1 MSGKNHIIA
10 ARPATFLWLYAKS
23 QLKLKYRHAY
33 LGYLW
38 NLLEPALYLVVLS
51 VIFSVVNRMNV
62 GNYAVYLFGALVP
75 WRYYE
80 RTTLT
85 MMESIVGGDW
95 LLKKLPV
102 SAFVFPLSRWLIAS
116 VEFLWSFLVM
126 LVIFVL
132 IKTQWSIHLIVV
144 PAAMLLWAALGL
156 GTGLVCSV
164 AFVFFRDIRPVVQ
177 MLLMF
182 VFFSSPILFTADLFA
197 EQSLQAKL
205 LKLHPVTYY
214 AALFQKPLYYGAW
227 PSLADWG
234 VCAVVSTLSLA
245 AGYLLVQRMRARF
258 YYYL

>member
-1 MSGKNHIIA
+1 MIA
-10 ARPATFLWLYAKS
+10 LSDSATARSATFLWLHAKS

-38 NLLEPALYLVVLS
+38 NLIEPALYLAVLS
-51 VIFSVVNRMNV
+51 VIFSVVNRMNI
-62 GNYAVYLFGALVP
+62 NDYAVYLFSALVP

-80 RTTLT
+80 RTTVT

-116 VEFLWSFLVM
+116 VEFLWSFLVV
-126 LVIFVL
+126 LLIFLL
-132 IKTQWSIHLIVV
+132 IKTNWTVHLIAI
-144 PAAMLLWAALGL
+144 PAAVLLWGALGL
-156 GTGLVCSV
+156 GTGLICSV
-164 AFVFFRDIRPVVQ
+164 VFVFFRDMRPVVQ

-182 VFFSSPILFTADLFA
+182 VFFSSPILFKADLFA
-197 EQSLQAKL
+197 EHSLQVTL
-205 LKLHPVTYY
+205 LTLHPITYY
-214 AALFQKPLYYGAW
+214 AAVFQKPLYYGAW

-234 VCAVVSTLSLA
+234 VCSMISTLSLLV
-245 AGYLLVQRMRARF
+245 GYCLLKRMERRL